1 VDMSDTVVDS
11 SVFGPNSAESNS
23 ARTGL
28 SLVMG
33 MSRKLDSSQ
42 EGGRFAIEGSYTVGT
57 LEGIF
62 RKSDKTPPE
71 VARLVVE
78 EGRIVRVYMGDNP
91 VDIIHKNMQLGV
103 TGFAEDGEGMVCNV
117 DILDNVGIL
126 YTVGKWY
133 ELEEYWVADILFE
146 LDISQVEDRSQV
158 LRLQALHK
166 FVVVVAL
173 VAEIFAVVAIQI
185 PLTAVYFQFFPQ
197 ST

>member
-1 VDMSDTVVDS
+1 MNRFEKVDMSDTVEDS

-78 EGRIVRVYMGDNP
+78 EGRIVRVYKGDNP
-91 VDIIHKNMQLGV
+91 VDKIHKNMQLEV

-117 DILDNVGIL
+117 DILHIVGIL

-146 LDISQVEDRSQV
+146 LGTLQEVDRSQV

-166 FVVVVAL
+166 FVVVVA
-173 VAEIFAVVAIQI
+173 IQI
-185 PLTAVYFQFFPQ
+185 PLIAVYFQFFPL